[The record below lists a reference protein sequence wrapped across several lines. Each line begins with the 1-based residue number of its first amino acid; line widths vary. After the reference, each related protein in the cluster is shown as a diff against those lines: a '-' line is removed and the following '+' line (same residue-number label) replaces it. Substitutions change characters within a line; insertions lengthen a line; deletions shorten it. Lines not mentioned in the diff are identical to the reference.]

1 MRWFQPSISEA
12 ERLHWPR
19 LTRSLWIVLAAI
31 QVLLAGGMLTVL
43 ILERWFHYQIA
54 GSTGHIIGQGILGLL
69 WSLPVFALLCCLVD
83 GRLAWAAFR
92 FFLVIMFFILIVPMG
107 SR

>member
-1 MRWFQPSISEA
+1 MRWFQPSISDA

-19 LTRSLWIVLAAI
+19 LSRTLWIVLAVVQI
-31 QVLLAGGMLTVL
+31 FMAGGMLTGL
-43 ILERWFHYQIA
+43 ILDHWLHYQIPEP
-54 GSTGHIIGQGILGLL
+54 TGHIVSHSLLGLL
-69 WSLPVFALLCCLVD
+69 WSLPIFALLCCFVD